1 MSPEPAAGR
10 AGRPWL
16 VVVNFGSSALLAEN
30 FAASAEAGASGGGLV
45 VVDNYSTEAERV
57 AVADL
62 CRRRGW
68 TLVGRATN
76 DGFAAAC
83 NAGVRAARAAGADSV
98 VLVNPDAVVPAAVV
112 DALAEQLAVE
122 PLTLVSP
129 VMVTSAGKP
138 HFQGSRVDLRTG
150 RMRGRTWAD
159 AVAGPEYLSSEWPYR
174 DWLTGACLAF
184 RVSLW
189 EQAGGLDERYFLYWE
204 DVDFSQRCAAAGAR
218 LCLRRD
224 LVAVHDEGGTHGTP
238 GSRARSPLY
247 YYYNCRNRLLYGAVH
262 LERRELLRWLWTTP
276 QQSWQILLRG
286 GRRQLLHSPRP
297 LVAAVSGSLAG
308 LVAAVPTLLG
318 RQGTL
323 PMSGRKSRR
332 TVK

>member
-1 MSPEPAAGR
+1 MSPEPAPGTT
-10 AGRPWL
+10 GRPWL
-16 VVVNFGSSALLAEN
+16 VVVNFGSHHLLGEN
-30 FAASAEAGASGGGLV
+30 FAPSAGPGAAGAGMV
-45 VVDNYSTEAERV
+45 VVDNYSSDAERV
-57 AVADL
+57 AVTDL
-62 CRRRGW
+62 CRRQGW

-83 NAGVRAARAAGADSV
+83 NAGVRAAQEAGADSV
-98 VLVNPDAVVPAAVV
+98 VLVNPDAVVSPAVI
-112 DALAEQLAVE
+112 DALAEQLAAE

-138 HFQGSRVDLRTG
+138 HFSGSRVDLRTG
-150 RMRGRTWAD
+150 RMRGRTWD
-159 AVAGPEYLSSEWPYR
+159 GDGVAGPAYLSSEWPYR

-204 DVDFSQRCAAAGAR
+204 DVDFSQRCVAAGAR
-218 LCLRRD
+218 FCLRRD
-224 LVAVHDEGGTHGTP
+224 LVAVHDEGGTHGAR

-247 YYYNCRNRLLYGAVH
+247 YYYNCRNRLLYGSVH

-297 LVAAVSGSLAG
+297 LVATVGGSLAG
-308 LVAAVPTLLG
+308 LLAAVPALLG
-318 RQGTL
+318 RPGSL
-323 PMSGRKSRR
+323 RK
-332 TVK
+332 V